1 MKQIIKA
8 TERQFQVKKKIILNY
23 KETTSKSHTTP
34 KLKNGISQDISG
46 HTKKTIH
53 KVKETTDQHR
63 HFNNFSQDHKHK
75 IIYQTEAPELLEK
88 KFNSKNW
95 KVNPILLSGNTD
107 FYQPIERK
115 LKITRRILEV
125 CLKYRH
131 PVSILTK
138 YDLVQRDLDLLIQ
151 LAEQNLIQVS
161 LSISSLD
168 KNLRNAFDRN
178 TTSVEKKLQTLAILS
193 KNNIPTTVMATPIIL
208 GLNSHEIPN
217 IVKKSAELGALAVS
231 YNTVRLNGVNAALFE
246 NWIKSSYPDRANRVL
261 NQIREMRN
269 ENLDSIGKNRMKTHE
284 EIALM
289 IQNMFKIARKKHLKD
304 RVLPKHNINA
314 FLRPCNQLNLF

>member
-1 MKQIIKA
+1 
-8 TERQFQVKKKIILNY
+8 
-23 KETTSKSHTTP
+23 
-34 KLKNGISQDISG
+34 
-46 HTKKTIH
+46 
-53 KVKETTDQHR
+53 
-63 HFNNFSQDHKHK
+63 
-75 IIYQTEAPELLEK
+75 
-88 KFNSKNW
+88 
-95 KVNPILLSGNTD
+95 
-107 FYQPIERK
+107 
-115 LKITRRILEV
+115 
-125 CLKYRH
+125 
-131 PVSILTK
+131 
-138 YDLVQRDLDLLIQ
+138 
-151 LAEQNLIQVS
+151 
-161 LSISSLD
+161 
-168 KNLRNAFDRN
+168 
-178 TTSVEKKLQTLAILS
+178 
-193 KNNIPTTVMATPIIL
+193 MATPIIL